1 MTCPKASDGDVPIC
15 IMEFLIHEDDF
26 QARPQNRSLIHATR
40 LDQVKLKFEN
50 FIFSI
55 PVKALLFFD
64 VFRLVLI
71 TQIVQQLRI
80 IKEML

>member
-15 IMEFLIHEDDF
+15 MMEFFIHEDDF

-50 FIFSI
+50 FIFYIQFS
-55 PVKALLFFD
+55 FD
-64 VFRLVLI
+64 LKHCNFLMFLG
-71 TQIVQQLRI
+71 
-80 IKEML
+80 